1 MPHSRSSGRTLS
13 GTMRM
18 VQSFAAPDAISP
30 SITLGGNQ
38 SVVATES
45 AERKIRSA

>member
-1 MPHSRSSGRTLS
+1 L
-13 GTMRM
+13 
-18 VQSFAAPDAISP
+18 AAPAASSC